1 MKMRRILNNLTK
13 IPFLCLLIVTLS
25 FADGIDDS
33 ILPWPSPF
41 HINPAHFIGSDSAA
55 NADADSRMNGGTD
68 GRNNGSDAF
77 QTSAQPHSDLSQAGN
92 DLSGSG
98 NGSAGIDHNT
108 GTSTGYGTDTDAEYS
123 GNNTDADGHMLTDDS
138 WNDGSGN
145 PGSENEHSDAAD
157 SGVGTGN
164 DADGAGSAQTGSVL
178 AGGDGNAPAG
188 SDGYMQTSGNES
200 ATAGSDGN
208 PGSNMPGE
216 AGADTPFP
224 TQSALGE
231 DGLPVVQYME
241 VADDY
246 FDDAVFIGDSRTRS
260 LQLYANWEHTTFLA
274 DTGLTIYT
282 VLDKKLTPSTMTT
295 KTTVTD
301 YLTDHKFKKIY
312 LMLGINELGT
322 GTAESFCKSYSEVL
336 DQIRALQP
344 DAIIYLQAILHI
356 SAGKDREHTYINN
369 AAIVERNEALR
380 SLADNEHIFFLD
392 SNPAVCDENGYL
404 IDSYTFDG
412 VHLQAKYVYL
422 WTDYLKQHAILLE
435 EPPVFQTP
443 FPSPE
448 PRAIQ

>member
-1 MKMRRILNNLTK
+1 MKIKRILGSLTK
-13 IPFLCLLIVTLS
+13 IPFLCLLVVTLS

-41 HINPAHFIGSDSAA
+41 HINPAHFVRPDDAA
-55 NADADSRMNGGTD
+55 KAGTDSRMNGGTD
-68 GRNNGSDAF
+68 GWNSGNAF

-92 DLSGSG
+92 DLSVDDKED
-98 NGSAGIDHNT
+98 AGAYRN
-108 GTSTGYGTDTDAEYS
+108 TDTDAEYGTGTGTEYR
-123 GNNTDADGHMLTDDS
+123 GNNM
-138 WNDGSGN
+138 
-145 PGSENEHSDAAD
+145 
-157 SGVGTGN
+157 
-164 DADGAGSAQTGSVL
+164 DADGAL
-178 AGGDGNAPAG
+178 AGGDGNAPA
-188 SDGYMQTSGNES
+188 DGAPANGDGGN
-200 ATAGSDGN
+200 APDGDGIGMGNHTDGVPANGDGN
-208 PGSNMPGE
+208 APTGGDGNAPDGDDGNSGGE
-216 AGADTPFP
+216 SGASGESGTDTPFP
-224 TQSALGE
+224 DLPVLGE
-231 DGLPVVQYME
+231 DGLPLVQYME

-282 VLDKKLTPSTMTT
+282 VLDKKLTPSTMTV

-301 YLTDHKFKKIY
+301 YLSSHEFNKIY

-336 DQIRALQP
+336 EQIRALQP

-356 SAGKDREHTYINN
+356 SADKDREHTYINN
-369 AAIVERNEALR
+369 AAIIERNEALR

-422 WTDYLKQHAILLE
+422 WTDYLKQHAILQE